1 VRTEGLDP
9 VAARSAHPKTGR
21 LLDFIIIGIPIGID
35 AAVAAGHIEIL
46 ARVAAQTGE
55 PDRAIAIL
63 EKALSMLGLGWNI
76 PIPLRPALLHLDP
89 MFDPLRNDPRLSETR
104 RRHRS
109 EDAGQIKQRS
119 HVGNLV
125 ADLRL
130 QILWQRGR
138 VRCHRPLTKTV
149 LRFVSPVVS
158 PGCLK
163 MGKLLITRD
172 DCNHYSRYSDTI
184 SLRTADDISEF

>member
-1 VRTEGLDP
+1 LLGKVPERIWNLSIRSDSWPIGRKEASAHIPRRSCADGGPRP

-76 PIPLRPALLHLDP
+76 PIPLRPALLHLI
-89 MFDPLRNDPRLSETR
+89 RCSI
-104 RRHRS
+104 RS
-109 EDAGQIKQRS
+109 GTIRAFQK
-119 HVGNLV
+119 LA
-125 ADLRL
+125 AD
-130 QILWQRGR
+130 IAA
-138 VRCHRPLTKTV
+138 
-149 LRFVSPVVS
+149 
-158 PGCLK
+158 K
-163 MGKLLITRD
+163 MPDK
-172 DCNHYSRYSDTI
+172 
-184 SLRTADDISEF
+184 